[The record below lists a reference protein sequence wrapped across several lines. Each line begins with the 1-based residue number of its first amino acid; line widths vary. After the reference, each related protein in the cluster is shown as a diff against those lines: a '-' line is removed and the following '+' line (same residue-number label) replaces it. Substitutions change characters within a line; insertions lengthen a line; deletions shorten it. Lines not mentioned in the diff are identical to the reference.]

1 LPIVTAQYNNM
12 NDGVSDLVES
22 SICFVQSCHVI
33 PLRYAS
39 HMERRRASDSA
50 GAWRAWLAFAALVA
64 VVVLATGSYAAIRA
78 LTRARLDLA
87 PSANTTTPA
96 PAGIATPGPATGH
109 AEAPGTAADD
119 APSDLTRV
127 TVARVVDGDTV
138 RVLMPDGTEEPV
150 RLIGVNTPESTTRHE
165 PYGEEASKYAK
176 RALPKG
182 RAVWLEFDVELR
194 DRYGRILAYVWL
206 EAPDSRSAAEIRAHM
221 FNAEL
226 LLEGYASLMTIPPDV
241 RYVDAF
247 TPLQAEARE
256 ASRGLWGLPAP

>member
-1 LPIVTAQYNNM
+1 
-12 NDGVSDLVES
+12 
-22 SICFVQSCHVI
+22 
-33 PLRYAS
+33 
-39 HMERRRASDSA
+39 MERRRASDSA
-50 GAWRAWLAFAALVA
+50 GAWRAWLAIVALIA

-78 LTRARLDLA
+78 VTRARPGADPPVA
-87 PSANTTTPA
+87 TSKPVPTVTSTGPGGTT
-96 PAGIATPGPATGH
+96 G
-109 AEAPGTAADD
+109 APGADADD
-119 APSDLTRV
+119 APSDLIRV

-165 PYGEEASKYAK
+165 PYGEEASAYAK

-182 RAVWLEFDVELR
+182 RALWLEFDVELR

-206 EAPDSRSAAEIRAHM
+206 EAPESRSATEIRAHM

-226 LLEGYASLMTIPPDV
+226 LLEGYAQLMTIPPDV

-247 TPLQAEARE
+247 TPMQAEARE